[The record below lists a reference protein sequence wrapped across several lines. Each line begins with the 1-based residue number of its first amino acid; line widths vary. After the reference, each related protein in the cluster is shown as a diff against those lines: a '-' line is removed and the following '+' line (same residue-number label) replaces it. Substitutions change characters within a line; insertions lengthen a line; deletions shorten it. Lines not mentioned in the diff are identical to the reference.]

1 MGERDWG
8 GWRGGCLNNCRRGS
22 LCHLLADFR
31 DLLLF
36 YYKKKKKKI
45 FFILSSS
52 HSVATSG
59 QLLVSKSG
67 FSLQI
72 KSVDS
77 LVDVN
82 MRSAIAELFFYP
94 SVSVCVY
101 VCVCV

>member
-1 MGERDWG
+1 MRETGAGGEEGVLILVDAA
-8 GWRGGCLNNCRRGS
+8 
-22 LCHLLADFR
+22 LCVTCWPTSATYFTSIT
-31 DLLLF
+31 
-36 YYKKKKKKI
+36 KKKKKKI

-82 MRSAIAELFFYP
+82 MRSAIAELFFLP
-94 SVSVCVY
+94 LCFC
-101 VCVCV
+101 VCVCVCV